1 METETRASSESG
13 KMSAKKRALWISAV
27 RRANPDG
34 SLWQSTKHA
43 RICGAHF
50 ITGRPS
56 KLINHPDYVPT
67 AFTYSKT
74 PGEAA
79 VRRHNRCVKRQ
90 SDCKLDAGMELSQH
104 GRKSLE
110 ALLQLK
116 PTINDDPDTSTHD
129 LDCST
134 ADVRSASQASEN
146 ALPDDAMG
154 ATFNSCTLKPA
165 APLAWIL

>member
-90 SDCKLDAGMELSQH
+90 SDCKH
-104 GRKSLE
+104 
-110 ALLQLK
+110 
-116 PTINDDPDTSTHD
+116 DPDTSTHD